1 MEVIMEYWP
10 DIVKGVSHVGIQAKI
25 GPGAVHPEYKGLEAE
40 AFLGWSG
47 HIEETTAARVRRK
60 QWQMRSEKCHK
71 KKTPSPLK

>member
-1 MEVIMEYWP
+1 M
-10 DIVKGVSHVGIQAKI
+10 SHVGIQAKI

-60 QWQMRSEKCHK
+60 Q
-71 KKTPSPLK
+71 